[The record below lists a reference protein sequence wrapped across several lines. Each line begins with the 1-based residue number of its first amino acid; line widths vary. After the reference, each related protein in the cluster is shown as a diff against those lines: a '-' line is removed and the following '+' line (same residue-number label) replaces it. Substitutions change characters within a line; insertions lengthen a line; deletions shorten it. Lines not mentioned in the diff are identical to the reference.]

1 MRAERRVAW
10 VDAVLRGEAPSWSAV
25 GAPGAGVLDL
35 CDALEISGLV
45 HHRLAQRREHDWP
58 DAVHQELA
66 RRAHSAAAR
75 ELVRAHEIEAVL
87 RIAGGWG
94 VHPILFKG
102 AALAHTV
109 YESPSLRPHADTDL
123 FILRDDVIAAKEI
136 FAANGYVEPSM
147 SEGELVFCQFQ
158 MMKVDRFDVQ
168 HVFDIHWRISTQ
180 TLFADTFSYHELAA
194 DAAPV
199 PRLGV
204 HARTVIGTHALL
216 LACIHPVMHH
226 RNTERLIWLQDIDLL
241 VRRLS
246 TTELL
251 EFAQL
256 AVQKHVAGICAR
268 QLALT
273 AGMFRTPVPTN
284 VLAILTSGT
293 RVEPSARY
301 LRPRRRWHHELLW
314 NVRGLGRWSERLRL
328 LREVLFPSARYMLNA
343 YHLGPAGVVL
353 LPALYVHRCVDR
365 SLQDSG
371 RTKMTPV
378 ARESPSYFG
387 PPTVSI

>member
-1 MRAERRVAW
+1 MKAARRVEW

-25 GAPGAGVLDL
+25 GAPGARVLDL

-45 HHRLAQRREHDWP
+45 HHRLAQRPLHDWP
-58 DAVHQELA
+58 DAVYQELA
-66 RRAHSAAAR
+66 SRAHRAAAR

-87 RIAGGWG
+87 GSLAARG
-94 VHPILFKG
+94 VQPILFKG

-109 YESPSLRPHADTDL
+109 YDSPSLRPHADTDI

-136 FAANGYVEPSM
+136 FAANGYAEPSM
-147 SEGELVFCQFQ
+147 SDGELVFCQFQ
-158 MMKVDRFDVQ
+158 MMKVDRFGVQ

-180 TLFADTFSYHELAA
+180 TLFADTLSYHELAA

-204 HARTVIGTHALL
+204 HARTVSGTHALL

-241 VRRLS
+241 VRSLS

-251 EFAQL
+251 GFAQL
-256 AVQKHVAGICAR
+256 AVQKHVAEICAR
-268 QLALT
+268 QLALAADT
-273 AGMFRTPVPTN
+273 FRPPVPAT
-284 VLAILTSGT
+284 VFAILTSGT
-293 RVEPSARY
+293 RAEPSAKY
-301 LRPRRRWHHELLW
+301 LRPKRRWHHELLW

-328 LREVLFPSARYMLNA
+328 LREVLFPSARYMLSA

-353 LPALYVHRCVDR
+353 LPALYVHRCAYGAFKIAV
-365 SLQDSG
+365 G
-371 RTKMTPV
+371 RK
-378 ARESPSYFG
+378 
-387 PPTVSI
+387 